1 MWTKLPAIMGVLAL
15 SIPSGAS
22 LAGATEGG
30 PTADPWQEIAAIP
43 EIYVER
49 ALAGDWDAVSELY
62 HEEAVQVLP
71 DSPPVEGREA
81 IRDALSQIFG
91 AEGGVEL
98 TGFSVDILEAEALGE
113 TVYVRATYDF
123 EVELLGGAGGSVQQH
138 GPYVNI
144 LRQDAQ
150 DNWLIWRQFVNR
162 AHPPAGPAAE

>member
-1 MWTKLPAIMGVLAL
+1 MWRKFPAVIGVLAL

-22 LAGATEGG
+22 LAGSTEGG
-30 PTADPWQEIAAIP
+30 PTAGPWQEIAAIP

-81 IRDALSQIFG
+81 IRDALSQMLG
-91 AEGGVEL
+91 SEGGVEL